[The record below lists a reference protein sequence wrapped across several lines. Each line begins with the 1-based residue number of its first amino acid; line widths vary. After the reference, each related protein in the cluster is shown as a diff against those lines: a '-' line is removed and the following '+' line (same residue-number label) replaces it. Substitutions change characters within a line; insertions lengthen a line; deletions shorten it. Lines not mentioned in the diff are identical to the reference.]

1 MVDVKTY
8 APPYS
13 IAVAA
18 SIEADAKE
26 VAACAHLYQT
36 MASGRDS
43 LAAGLESLMD
53 RLNETYRVFLRH
65 RAEEAAHAPQK

>member
-1 MVDVKTY
+1 VTNQMMSES
-8 APPYS
+8 YS
-13 IAVAA
+13 KAIAA

-26 VAACAHLYQT
+26 VLVAAALYQRLP
-36 MASGRDS
+36 SDN